1 MFFSRSIRRKLYGGL
16 FIVAVMIVILTFS
29 GLNGLFSYQ
38 ASVSEFQFAMHE
50 APRRSN
56 IITAIAGLAEPLNV
70 EVADDPAL
78 WYGQKKTFLTK
89 LEETQATIRRTHK
102 KLDLLPNSRVYT
114 PVRGRM
120 NRTLVTIRNELFQME
135 SLVEG
140 LDLKAQREETLAL
153 LRKNIFYLLDIADE
167 FPEHEE
173 NIENTIKEATEVY
186 NAGFWWVG
194 CSAVIALCMFLYLT
208 ISTNLGVVIP
218 LRKLRQGASRIANG
232 DTAYRVQVQTQD
244 EMGELAKSFNQM
256 ADKFQDMVKDREQ
269 EIDARCRQLVRSERL
284 AGIGLLAAGVAH
296 EINNPLSA
304 VSMASESIA
313 ERLAYLQPTDEQR
326 EDIEASQH
334 YLNMICRESKRC
346 QDITHK
352 LLEFARGQDE
362 ARKRTD
368 IVALI
373 NEVLEMVFHMSEY
386 RSRELIFDRATPC
399 FAVVNGPEIKQVI
412 INIVSNALQAM
423 DAGGKLVITL
433 AEKSEEILLTFRDD
447 GFGMSRETLDR
458 LFEPFYTNRKDGKG
472 TGLGM
477 SISNRI
483 ISDHGGSLNAES
495 PGIGKGSVFTIRLP
509 KTQAQ
514 QLKRAA

>member
-16 FIVAVMIVILTFS
+16 FIVAMMIVILTLS
-29 GLNGLFSYQ
+29 GLNGLYSYRN
-38 ASVSEFQFAMHE
+38 SVSEFQFAINE
-50 APRRSN
+50 APRRSEL
-56 IITAIAGLAEPLNV
+56 IAAIANLAEPLNV
-70 EVADDPAL
+70 EVADELSAWL
-78 WYGQKKTFLTK
+78 GQKQAVIESLQKTREA
-89 LEETQATIRRTHK
+89 LELSHK
-102 KLDLLPNSRVYT
+102 KLDLLPNSTIYS
-114 PVRGRM
+114 PLRGQM
-120 NRTLVTIRNELFQME
+120 NRTLGTIRDELQEME
-135 SLVEG
+135 SLLAG
-140 LDLKAQREETLAL
+140 LTSPAQREETLKYL
-153 LRKNIFYLLDIADE
+153 QKETFYLLNIVKE
-167 FPEHEE
+167 FPEHQE
-173 NIENTIKEATEVY
+173 NIDNTLREATDVY

-194 CSAVIALCMFLYLT
+194 SSAVFVMGMFLYLT
-208 ISTNLGVVIP
+208 IKLNRGVVIP

-232 DTAYRVQVQTQD
+232 DTDYRLEIETQD

-256 ADKFQDMVKDREQ
+256 ADKFQDMVEDREH

-304 VSMASESIA
+304 VSMASESIN
-313 ERLAYLQPTDEQR
+313 ERLAYLNPTEEQKPDM
-326 EDIEASQH
+326 EVAQH
-334 YLNMICRESKRC
+334 YLKMICRESKRC
-346 QDITHK
+346 QDITHR

-362 ARKRTD
+362 ERKRTD

-373 NEVLEMVFHMSEY
+373 NEVLEMVFHMSQY
-386 RSRELIFDRATPC
+386 RDRELKFDRATPC

-423 DAGGKLVITL
+423 DPGGKLSIEL
-433 AEKSEEILLTFRDD
+433 EERSEEILLTFRDN
-447 GFGMSRETLDR
+447 GQGMSQETLDR

-495 PGIGKGSVFTIRLP
+495 PGIGQGSVFHIRLP
-509 KTQAQ
+509 KKSAQ
-514 QLKRAA
+514 QLKQAA

>member
-1 MFFSRSIRRKLYGGL
+1 MFFSRSIRRKLSGGL
-16 FIVAVMIVILTFS
+16 FIVALMIVVLTLS
-29 GLNGLFSYQ
+29 GLNGLYSYRQ
-38 ASVSEFQFAMHE
+38 SVSEFKFAINE
-50 APRRSN
+50 APRRSELLS
-56 IITAIAGLAEPLNV
+56 TIAHLAEPLNV
-70 EVADDPAL
+70 EVTEDQTS
-78 WYGQKKTFLTK
+78 WFGQKKAFSIQLEIAKQKLTK
-89 LEETQATIRRTHK
+89 LQK
-102 KLDLLPNSRVYT
+102 KLDILPNTTSYSLVRV
-114 PVRGRM
+114 RM
-120 NRTLVTIRNELFQME
+120 NRTLATMRDEIREME
-135 SLVEG
+135 AVHAG
-140 LDLKAQREETLAL
+140 LDSPAQRDETIAF
-153 LRKNIFYLLDIADE
+153 LRKQTFDLLNVAGE
-167 FPEHEE
+167 FPEHQE
-173 NIENTIKEATEVY
+173 NLENTLKEATEVY

-194 CSAVIALCMFLYLT
+194 CTALVVLGMFLYLT
-208 ISTNLGVVIP
+208 IRLNLGVVIP

-232 DTAYRVQVQTQD
+232 DTGHRVEVETQD

-269 EIDARCRQLVRSERL
+269 EIDARCKQLVRSERL
-284 AGIGLLAAGVAH
+284 ANIGLLAAGVAH

-304 VSMASESIA
+304 VSMASESITD
-313 ERLAYLQPTDEQR
+313 RLAYFNPTPEQK
-326 EDIEASQH
+326 EDIEAAQH
-334 YLNMICRESKRC
+334 YLTMICRESKRC

-362 ARKRTD
+362 ERKRTD

-373 NEVLEMVFHMSEY
+373 NEVLEMVFHMSQY
-386 RSRELIFDRATPC
+386 RDRELKFDRATPC

-423 DAGGKLVITL
+423 DPDGKLWIEL
-433 AEKSEEILLTFRDD
+433 DEKSEELLLTFRDD
-447 GFGMSRETLDR
+447 GHGMAQETIDH

-495 PGIGKGSVFTIRLP
+495 PGVGQGSVFHIRLP
-509 KTQAQ
+509 KRLTQ